1 MLLQRTE
8 RFFWIFL
15 TRLRVRERWDYLFC
29 VPFFN
34 HLKNGISSLKFKLF
48 WIKNVGEIIIQH
60 NLFIELKILQ
70 HLESSLKLFI
80 YSLCVTM
87 CACTCVCVYGHAHMH
102 MSGGQKKKSQ
112 ELVLSFYYKSSTI
125 WTQAVRFDNEYL
137 YTMTI
142 FWSENS
148 RFLIVQQDI

>member
-60 NLFIELKILQ
+60 DLFIELKILQ

-102 MSGGQKKKSQ
+102 ISGGQKKITGVGS
-112 ELVLSFYYKSSTI
+112 LYYKSSTI

-148 RFLIVQQDI
+148 RFLVVQQNI